1 MMYTCAQGCT
11 DPSHRHQGVRRDEQH
26 GEHPGAATKGATK
39 KAAAKKA
46 PARAG
51 ASTTKTVRG
60 AKGRGLRV
68 DIHCH
73 YLNTDVAA
81 QVAQYKPM
89 DKEPSHIYANEITRA
104 VNMKQMKERGAML
117 SSIDIRLK
125 DMDKMGVDV
134 QAVSPA
140 PFQYYYWA
148 EPDLGRELSRQVN
161 DRITEIAAKWPDRF
175 VGIGTVPLQDAD
187 MAVAELERMVK
198 KLGMRGVEINTNVNG
213 LDLTD
218 PKLNLDKFFRKA
230 QELDTV
236 IFIHPMGFTEG
247 RRLFDHY
254 FNNVIGNPMDTTIA
268 ASHLIFDGVMK
279 RNPKLKVVLAHGGG
293 YLAHYPGRMDHSHG
307 ARRDCRVVI
316 KEKPTTYLKRMYFDT
331 ITFDPQMLRF
341 LVDYYGADHVLLG
354 TDYPY
359 DMGDFDPV
367 GSVAAVPRLSKGE
380 REQIMGMNAQKLLKI
395 R

>member
-1 MMYTCAQGCT
+1 MLYTCAQGCR
-11 DPSHRHQGVRRDEQH
+11 DPDHRHLREQYS
-26 GEHPGAATKGATK
+26 EHPVAAGAKRPAAE
-39 KAAAKKA
+39 KAMAAVKPAAKA
-46 PARAG
+46 T
-51 ASTTKTVRG
+51 STTKTVRG
-60 AKGRGLRV
+60 TKGKSLRV

-73 YLNTDVAA
+73 YLNAEVAG
-81 QVAQYKPM
+81 QVAPYKPIER
-89 DKEPSHIYANEITRA
+89 EPSHIYANDLTRE
-104 VNMKQMKERGAML
+104 VNVKQMKERGEML
-117 SSIDIRLK
+117 TSIEVRLK
-125 DMDKMGVDV
+125 DMDKMGIDI

-148 EPDLGRELSRQVN
+148 EPSLGRDLARQVN
-161 DRITEIAAKWPDRF
+161 DRIADIAAKWPDRF

-198 KLGMRGVEINTNVNG
+198 TLGMRGVEINTNVNG

-218 PKLNLDKFFRKA
+218 PKLNLEKFFRKA
-230 QELDTV
+230 QELDIV
-236 IFIHPMGFTEG
+236 ILIHPMGFTEG

-293 YLAHYPGRMDHSHG
+293 YLAHYPGRMDHAHG
-307 ARRDCRVVI
+307 ARKDCRVVI
-316 KEKPTTYLKRMYFDT
+316 KEKPTSFLKRMYFDT
-331 ITFDPQMLRF
+331 ITFDSSMLRF

-359 DMGDFDPV
+359 DMADFDPV
-367 GSVAAVPRLSKGE
+367 GSVNAAPKLAKAE
-380 REQIMGMNAQKLLKI
+380 KELIMGANAARLLKI
-395 R
+395 HV

>member
-1 MMYTCAQGCT
+1 MMYTCAEGCM
-11 DPSHRHQGVRRDEQH
+11 DPSHRHARAPRPA
-26 GEHPGAATKGATK
+26 GEHPGAAAGKTA
-39 KAAAKKA
+39 KAKTAAKPVAAKKTA
-46 PARAG
+46 AGTAKVVKGAR
-51 ASTTKTVRG
+51 
-60 AKGRGLRV
+60 GRSLRV

-81 QVAQYKPM
+81 QVAQFKPI
-89 DKEPSHIYANEITRA
+89 DKEPSHIYANDLTRA
-104 VNMKQMKERGAML
+104 VNQKQMKERGAML
-117 SSIDIRLK
+117 SSIELRLK
-125 DMDKMGVDV
+125 DMDKMCVDV

-148 EPDLGRELSRQVN
+148 EPGMGRDLSRQVN
-161 DRITEIAAKWPDRF
+161 DRITEIAAKWPERF

-218 PKLNLDKFFRKA
+218 PKLGLDKFFRKA

-307 ARRDCRVVI
+307 ARKDCRVVI

-341 LVDYYGADHVLLG
+341 LVDYYGADHVMLG

-367 GSVAAVPRLSKGE
+367 GSVAAVPRLSKVQ
-380 REQIMGMNAQKLLKI
+380 REQILGANAAALLKI